1 MEKENDF
8 LVAKLENPQSGVLD
22 FMDTGL
28 NTENTGMLTKDEYKK
43 SPYIQQKFTQDGKFN
58 ESSFDKYYA
67 NANKEY
73 QILAQNTYED
83 LLVKGVEFNSG
94 DIYKPRGA
102 KLKEVGYE
110 ITKITSPNKEMKGFG
125 QLGKTED
132 PNWTASE
139 IAQNEKIHDSK
150 TGKEYE
156 YSPNEAALTS
166 SIPKFFSEIFNPKVI
181 ATWDN
186 DGIHT
191 DETTGEEVSHKKGQ
205 YKYNKNGT
213 YYYETLDGRSPAN
226 KTILSSWDTLTV
238 DGVGA
243 NRYDWMDSDGL
254 DKSAAGTVAKMV
266 TKIAPLALS
275 IGFPTIERYTHGL
288 E

>member
-1 MEKENDF
+1 M
-8 LVAKLENPQSGVLD
+8 
-22 FMDTGL
+22 
-28 NTENTGMLTKDEYKK
+28 
-43 SPYIQQKFTQDGKFN
+43 
-58 ESSFDKYYA
+58 
-67 NANKEY
+67 
-73 QILAQNTYED
+73 AQNTYED

-110 ITKITSPNKEMKGFG
+110 ITKITSPNKEMNGFG

-139 IAQNEKIHDSK
+139 IAQNEKIHDFK

-226 KTILSSWDTLTV
+226 KTILSS
-238 DGVGA
+238 
-243 NRYDWMDSDGL
+243 
-254 DKSAAGTVAKMV
+254 
-266 TKIAPLALS
+266 
-275 IGFPTIERYTHGL
+275 
-288 E
+288 